1 VRSAIAG
8 QIPGKH
14 VATKYYKARLICCYQ
29 DSVLFSNARLFS
41 TMSCLASRSW
51 SPTSHSMFAQ
61 HSEPR
66 LVGWPRFSERR
77 SKLPATCDRVL
88 ANDSRTISHLLPMF
102 LQMLKD
108 EFPDVRLNI
117 ISKLESVNNGMSD
130 QAFFPGLK
138 LTPGSHWYRASLSIS
153 SSSHCSAR
161 RGQAMA
167 CSVGH
172 HRICPPPCIATRCK
186 ILRREA

>member
-1 VRSAIAG
+1 MDQANLRQIAKAVDEEVVNRDLVPAFVKLLKDTEAEVRSAIAG

-130 QAFFPGLK
+130 QAFFPR
-138 LTPGSHWYRASLSIS
+138 P
-153 SSSHCSAR
+153 
-161 RGQAMA
+161 
-167 CSVGH
+167 
-172 HRICPPPCIATRCK
+172 
-186 ILRREA
+186 